1 MLRSH
6 NAPEA
11 QLESRA
17 QALQKGSHREKPVGS
32 EEQSPLLT
40 AARASP
46 CSAQMNQH
54 SHKIYIYI

>member
-32 EEQSPLLT
+32 EEQSPLPT

-54 SHKIYIYI
+54 SHK